1 MLAQLLIPTDYKA
14 ADAYLRQTSVYE
26 IFLQIVFTMDN
37 KPLAERGHHNLFP
50 KVCRV
55 YTMTPS
61 PAPPLNVATQLFY
74 GKTGSLFLSLGNA
87 APVAPEVTCLK
98 TD

>member
-1 MLAQLLIPTDYKA
+1 MLAQLLIPTDNKA
-14 ADAYLRQTSVYE
+14 ADAYLRQTSVYQ
-26 IFLQIVFTMDN
+26 IFLHIVFTMDN
-37 KPLAERGHHNLFP
+37 KPLVERGHQNLFP
-50 KVCRV
+50 KVCRI

-74 GKTGSLFLSLGNA
+74 GKTRLLFLRLENA
-87 APVAPEVTCLK
+87 DPVAPEVTGLE